1 MSFPTSVSLW
11 QSLVIFQLAGPLKFL
26 QRNYAQRYVSY
37 RFSTLLDQP
46 FEPIANQRT
55 GTRRALIA
63 NTEIQ

>member
-11 QSLVIFQLAGPLKFL
+11 QSIVKFL
-26 QRNYAQRYVSY
+26 QRNYVQRYVPY

>member
-11 QSLVIFQLAGPLKFL
+11 QSLVKFL
-26 QRNYAQRYVSY
+26 QRNYVQRYVPH

>member
-1 MSFPTSVSLW
+1 MSFPTSASLW
-11 QSLVIFQLAGPLKFL
+11 QSLVKFL
-26 QRNYAQRYVSY
+26 QRNYVQRYVPY

>member
-11 QSLVIFQLAGPLKFL
+11 QSLVKFL
-26 QRNYAQRYVSY
+26 QRNYVQRYVPY

-63 NTEIQ
+63 NTEIR

>member
-11 QSLVIFQLAGPLKFL
+11 QSLVKFL
-26 QRNYAQRYVSY
+26 QRNYVQRYVPY
-37 RFSTLLDQP
+37 RFSTLLGQP

>member
-1 MSFPTSVSLW
+1 MSFPTSASLW
-11 QSLVIFQLAGPLKFL
+11 QSLVKFL
-26 QRNYAQRYVSY
+26 QRNYVQRYVRY

>member
-11 QSLVIFQLAGPLKFL
+11 QSLVKFL
-26 QRNYAQRYVSY
+26 QRNYVQRYVPY

-55 GTRRALIA
+55 GTGRALIA

>member
-11 QSLVIFQLAGPLKFL
+11 QSLVKFL
-26 QRNYAQRYVSY
+26 QRNHVQRYVPY

>member
-11 QSLVIFQLAGPLKFL
+11 QSLVKFL
-26 QRNYAQRYVSY
+26 QRNYVQRYVPY